1 MVSHPEPDILK
12 CEVRW
17 ALGSTDISKDSEG
30 NGNLVELFKTVKD
43 GVLHSIKSLV
53 LNISANLE
61 DPAVATGLVNPQPNS
76 QEGQS

>member
-1 MVSHPEPDILK
+1 MVSHLEPDILK

-30 NGNLVELFKTVKD
+30 KGNLVELFKTEKD
-43 GVLHSIKSLV
+43 RVLHSIKSLV

>member
-17 ALGSTDISKDSEG
+17 ALGSTEINKDSEG

-43 GVLHSIKSLV
+43 GVLHSIKSLA

-61 DPAVATGLVNPQPNS
+61 DSAVATGLVNPQPNS